1 MMVAKFYFSD
11 KCPDTPEFQK
21 ALNSFGIDYQAV
33 NITDSMA
40 NLKEFL
46 SLRDQREEFDSAK
59 ELGRVGIPVLLTSS
73 DLLLFDTTDLER
85 L

>member
-1 MMVAKFYFSD
+1 MAAKFYYSD

-21 ALNSFGIDYQAV
+21 ALNSFEIDYQAV

-46 SLRDQREEFDSAK
+46 SLRDQREEFDSVK